1 MSRNIRPGQTFQ
13 RNDYHEQVGMVPDPL
28 AMFDPYTYRHGPS
41 TGEPAP
47 PPPPESFPPTLEPIV
62 IEVPVPGPVVEV
74 PVPGPV
80 VEVPVPGPVVE
91 VPVPGPVVEV
101 PIYIE
106 VPGPVVEVPVYPPQT
121 TFVGKLDE
129 RNSITGS
136 DLDDV
141 IIGGEQ
147 KDVLRGGLGDDYII
161 GGGGKDKVYGGE
173 GADTF
178 VLSIGD
184 KFTIIKDFDPTVD
197 IISVP
202 SDDLLFAA
210 KGKNTNLYVDVD
222 LVARINGTIDTLV

>member
-1 MSRNIRPGQTFQ
+1 MSRDIRPGQTFNRTEYQ
-13 RNDYHEQVGMVPDPL
+13 EQVGMIPDPL

-62 IEVPVPGPVVEV
+62 IE
-74 PVPGPV
+74 VPGPV

-129 RNSITGS
+129 RNSIIGS

-147 KDVLRGGLGDDYII
+147 KDVLRGGAGDDYII
-161 GGGGKDKVYGGE
+161 GNGGKDKVYGGE

-184 KFTIIKDFDPTVD
+184 KFTIIKDFDPAVD

-202 SDDLLFAA
+202 SDDLLFVA
-210 KGKNTNLYVDVD
+210 KGKNTNLYSDGD

>member
-1 MSRNIRPGQTFQ
+1 MRCLSLGQWSKYQFLDQ
-13 RNDYHEQVGMVPDPL
+13 W
-28 AMFDPYTYRHGPS
+28 S
-41 TGEPAP
+41 
-47 PPPPESFPPTLEPIV
+47 
-62 IEVPVPGPVVEV
+62 
-74 PVPGPV
+74 
-80 VEVPVPGPVVE
+80 VPVPGPVVE

-106 VPGPVVEVPVYPPQT
+106 VPGPVVESCLSTANNLCWQ
-121 TFVGKLDE
+121 LDE

-210 KGKNTNLYVDVD
+210 KGKNTNLYVDGD